1 MPQFSYRFSMVAAI
15 FLSLLGC
22 TLLLPI
28 PARAQSSDG
37 AQVQFPASSSF
48 CVACQPAFATSACQT
63 ILNSIA
69 QGSSTPISNTTLASC
84 QCSSTFLSVYSSCVQ
99 CFKDT
104 NQLSLVFGSSQA
116 PTQASLQTYC
126 NAAVGSQGTSTT
138 TTTTTV
144 TITKT
149 SGSGKPTPTSNP
161 SNPNSAI
168 GLKVVYEGQPLAVY
182 SALAAIVLAYMVM
195 LS

>member
-116 PTQASLQTYC
+116 PTQASLLTYC
-126 NAAVGSQGTSTT
+126 SAVGPQGT

-144 TITKT
+144 TTVTVTET
-149 SGSGKPTPTSNP
+149 SGSGKPTST
-161 SNPNSAI
+161 SNPNSAMI
-168 GLKVVYEGQPLAVY
+168 LKVAPEGQASTVVY
-182 SALAAIVLAYMVM
+182 SVLAAVVLAYTVM